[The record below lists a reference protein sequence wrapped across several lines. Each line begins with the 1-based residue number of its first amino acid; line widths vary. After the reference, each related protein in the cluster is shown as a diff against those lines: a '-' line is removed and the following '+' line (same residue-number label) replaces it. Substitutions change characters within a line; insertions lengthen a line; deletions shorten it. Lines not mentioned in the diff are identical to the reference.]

1 MAGNVN
7 GKTLR
12 GQVSNVYGV
21 NGLSAYEIAVQQGFE
36 GTVDEWLE
44 SLHGGDVIYELTEE
58 DKAEIVQ
65 AVIDELPVYGGEVR

>member
-44 SLHGGDVIYELTEE
+44 SLQGNDYILTEA
-58 DKAEIVQ
+58 DKDAIVRS
-65 AVIDELPVYGGEVR
+65 VLEEFPVYGGEVR